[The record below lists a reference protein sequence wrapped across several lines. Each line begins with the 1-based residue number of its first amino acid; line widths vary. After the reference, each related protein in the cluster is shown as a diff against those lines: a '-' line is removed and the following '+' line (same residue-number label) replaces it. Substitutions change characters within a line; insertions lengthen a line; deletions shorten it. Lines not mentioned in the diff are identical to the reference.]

1 MLANVDH
8 DMDREV
14 SFAARLAMQ
23 VLDELMKRHER
34 MFPGSKVPIYDGIH
48 DEDIPK

>member
-14 SFAARLAMQ
+14 SFAARLAVQ
-23 VLDELMKRHER
+23 VLDELLKRHER
-34 MFPGSKVPIYDGIH
+34 IFPGRHHAVYDGIYE
-48 DEDIPK
+48 EDVQE